1 MLADNKRGN
10 QGRDNRKGS
19 TIIGLRSCNNWIK
32 AVMIQLYTRRRPD
45 RPWHGEHNGRVLDM
59 GCGKGGDIQKWDLA
73 KIGEYVGCGESTSER
88 EEAAWL
94 SG

>member
-1 MLADNKRGN
+1 
-10 QGRDNRKGS
+10 
-19 TIIGLRSCNNWIK
+19 
-32 AVMIQLYTRRRPD
+32 MIQLYTRRRPD

-94 SG
+94 SV